1 MEASRVSEVV
11 DSLHDL
17 IERRQVGADVAIVSL
32 VSTAG
37 EVALSLIVAKPE
49 LKQAYLKVFNSAVE
63 QVRKQLR
70 QELKERKVYSLTYST
85 VKGMCG
91 FYGRYHS

>member
-17 IERRQVGADVAIVSL
+17 IERKQVGADVAIVSL

-37 EVALSLIVAKPE
+37 EVALSMIVAQPE
-49 LKQAYLKVFNSAVE
+49 LKEAYIKVFNSAVE

-70 QELKERKVYSLTYST
+70 QELKVRKV
-85 VKGMCG
+85 
-91 FYGRYHS
+91 

>member
-1 MEASRVSEVV
+1 MPAMEASRVSEVV

-17 IERRQVGADVAIVSL
+17 IERRQIGADVAIVSL

-49 LKQAYLKVFNSAVE
+49 LEAYLKVFNSAVE

-70 QELKERKVYSLTYST
+70 QELKARKV
-85 VKGMCG
+85 
-91 FYGRYHS
+91 

>member
-17 IERRQVGADVAIVSL
+17 IERKQVGADVAIVSL

-37 EVALSLIVAKPE
+37 EVALSMIVAQPE
-49 LKQAYLKVFNSAVE
+49 LKEAYLKVFNSAVE

-70 QELKERKVYSLTYST
+70 QELKVRKV
-85 VKGMCG
+85 
-91 FYGRYHS
+91 

>member
-1 MEASRVSEVV
+1 MPAMEASRVSEVV

-37 EVALSLIVAKPE
+37 EVALSLIVAQPE
-49 LKQAYLKVFNSAVE
+49 LKEAYLKVFNSAVE
-63 QVRKQLR
+63 QVRKQMR
-70 QELKERKVYSLTYST
+70 QELKARKV
-85 VKGMCG
+85 
-91 FYGRYHS
+91 